1 MTRSLYQAQ
10 AELDEQVASGRWP
23 EALALC
29 NDILAAVPTAL
40 APRFVLADIYAK
52 AGHHDHALHLYG
64 LLADRCGQAGL
75 PLLALVALKALEALG
90 APDPGRVGAWV
101 QRYAAN
107 SPDLDKTAPRPSPPD
122 PQLPVPLQPPLDS
135 VDEAAQSAF
144 ARACLAE
151 HLPEPGVYVAPLPL
165 LSDMMPEALLSV
177 YSAIK
182 VQTFR
187 VSQLL
192 MQQGHPGDSLYLIA
206 LGEVV
211 VFTTDAQ
218 GQNAEIARV
227 AEGTLLGEMALVSAE
242 PRSASVVAA
251 GPVVAAVLESQALAA
266 LGRSEVTLMA
276 VLDRFARERV
286 LKNLLSTSPLFQPFS
301 PEQRAQLLARF
312 QGVQYE
318 PGAVILPEGLPGPG
332 LFIVLMG
339 TVEVSSQTGG
349 THVPLARLHSSDVF
363 GEMSLLGGG
372 PTSATVVAVTPA
384 TTLFLQKDDFLAL
397 VEGIPGLLAHFA
409 TLANQRAAAQ
419 SVVLGRSGDLQGPDL
434 LL

>member
-1 MTRSLYQAQ
+1 MTRSLHQAQ
-10 AELDEQVASGRWP
+10 EELGEQVASGRWP
-23 EALALC
+23 QALELC
-29 NDILAAVPTAL
+29 NDILAAVPHAL

-52 AGHHDHALHLYG
+52 AGHHHHALHLYT

-75 PLLALVALKALEALG
+75 PLLALLALKALETLG
-90 APDPGRVGAWV
+90 APDPGRVAAWV
-101 QRYAAN
+101 QRYSAH
-107 SPDLDKTAPRPSPPD
+107 SRDLDKTAPRPMAPD
-122 PQLPVPLQPPLDS
+122 PQIAVPQQPPADS
-135 VDEAAQSAF
+135 VDEAAQTAF
-144 ARACLAE
+144 ARACVAE
-151 HLPEPGVYVAPLPL
+151 NLPEPCVYVAPLPL
-165 LSDMMPEALLSV
+165 LSEMTPAALFSV
-177 YSAIK
+177 YGAIK
-182 VQTFR
+182 IQTFQA
-187 VSQLL
+187 SELL

-218 GQNAEIARV
+218 GRNVEIARV
-227 AEGTLLGEMALVSAE
+227 GEGTLLGEMALVSAE
-242 PRSASVVAA
+242 PRSASVVAT

-266 LGRSEVTLMA
+266 LGRSEGSLMA

-286 LKNLLSTSPLFQPFS
+286 LKNLLATSPLFQPFS

-312 QGVQYE
+312 QGVEYE
-318 PGAVILPEGLPGPG
+318 AGAVILPEGLPGPG

-339 TVEVSSQTGG
+339 TVEVSSHSEGR
-349 THVPLARLHSSDVF
+349 HVPLARLHSGDVF

-372 PTSATVVAVTPA
+372 ATSATVTAVTPT
-384 TTLFLQKDDFLAL
+384 TTLFLQKDDFMAL
-397 VEGIPGLLAHFA
+397 VEGVPGLLAHFA